1 MKRTPLR
8 DLTTWLVPEPP
19 ICEFLPID
27 DDVGQL
33 SITVPFGAK
42 AFDAEWLVLPVTGFG
57 RDGEPMV
64 LRFQRVATTRMGAMF
79 VLRSAVGGMP
89 VEGEG

>member
-8 DLTTWLVPEPP
+8 DLTTWLVPESP

-27 DDVGQL
+27 NDVGQL

-64 LRFQRVATTRMGAMF
+64 LRFQRVATTRHGGMF
-79 VLRSAVGGMP
+79 VVRSAVGGMP
-89 VEGEG
+89 VEEEG